1 MSEECII
8 ELLKKMTEKHKRDN
22 KSLTEQSENI
32 LLLEHQKQAQTIR
45 INQLEVEVQKKTTNE
60 HDNNLK
66 IHQLEHELKNK
77 NHVEQAQIIRINQLE
92 AEACEKISEHIQ
104 TIRIHKFE
112 LEARQQLYEHTQALR
127 ISNEQAYNLKIHQ
140 LELEVNNK
148 MHLEQAQN
156 LKILQLELEAKNKMH
171 LEQAQTL
178 RIHQLEHEAKEVAVH
193 VQKCE
198 KEIIDLKIKISRNLN
213 EIIAN
218 ANVLFND

>member
-8 ELLKKMTEKHKRDN
+8 ELLQKMTEKHKRDN
-22 KSLTEQSENI
+22 KSLREQLENI
-32 LLLEHQKQAQTIR
+32 RLLEQQKQAQTIR

-60 HDNNLK
+60 HDHNLR
-66 IHQLEHELKNK
+66 IHQLENELKNK
-77 NHVEQAQIIRINQLE
+77 NYVEQAQTIRINQLE
-92 AEACEKISEHIQ
+92 AEAREKISEHIQ

-156 LKILQLELEAKNKMH
+156 LKILQLELEAK
-171 LEQAQTL
+171 
-178 RIHQLEHEAKEVAVH
+178 QLAINIEIR
-193 VQKCE
+193 E
-198 KEIIDLKIKISRNLN
+198 KEIIDLKKKTSQNLN
-213 EIIAN
+213 EAVLNAN
-218 ANVLFND
+218 ALLNGH